1 MENSTLIDREFKVI
15 FWKKLNKLQE
25 NFKCNELR
33 NKINAQNEYF
43 TKEID
48 SLKQN
53 QTEIMELRY
62 SINKMKNALE
72 NTGNKVDHM

>member
-25 NFKCNELR
+25 NFKWNELR

-48 SLKQN
+48 SLK
-53 QTEIMELRY
+53 
-62 SINKMKNALE
+62 
-72 NTGNKVDHM
+72 